1 MAGTTLKVRPN
12 KSHEEATI
20 IRRCYKSFAPR
31 NLVLGEK
38 WFVID
43 MAWWS
48 RWTEYSGFSTQ
59 YRGKIRRLPSME
71 GETVTVPA
79 IRNARL
85 RRYEHG
91 LIKLR
96 TGLSANHDYKIVPQ
110 RVSVGL
116 RLCGREC
123 LPLYAVFICLCALG
137 KNAGSPP
144 LVCMRRFRLRTPA
157 LRCERDARMI
167 ISLFHDCCAGVG
179 RPVGVVWC

>member
-1 MAGTTLKVRPN
+1 MRQIRHVAGTTLKVRPN
-12 KSHEEATI
+12 ESHEEATI

-59 YRGKIRRLPSME
+59 DRGKIRRLPSME

-85 RRYEHG
+85 RRFEHG

-123 LPLYAVFICLCALG
+123 LPLYAVLG
-137 KNAGSPP
+137 IG
-144 LVCMRRFRLRTPA
+144 LFVCVLWK
-157 LRCERDARMI
+157 RMI
-167 ISLFHDCCAGVG
+167 VLPHCCVCVASAFGHQHC
-179 RPVGVVWC
+179 VVSVMRG